1 MQEEYPGIIPLKR
14 TSFNFSGSQ
23 PVILL
28 SFRIFFLFLFA
39 FGKAMEATA
48 SPAEVRKM
56 DVWGQGEVPGEV
68 PGFVSRICGVPSRGS
83 PGGAGGA
90 GIVGLHCRAWK
101 QWPVFEEHIEIASTR
116 ALGSE
121 KTPQT
126 QPGSPPVA
134 RAGFYPKLLSQE
146 AFSPP
151 WASTCL
157 SRIVGSCCVCLSSSV
172 TWKSGG

>member
-1 MQEEYPGIIPLKR
+1 MQEEYSGIYPLKR
-14 TSFNFSGSQ
+14 TSFNFSGSR

-39 FGKAMEATA
+39 FGKAMEAIA
-48 SPAEVRKM
+48 SPAEVRKE
-56 DVWGQGEVPGEV
+56 DVWGQGEVPGS
-68 PGFVSRICGVPSRGS
+68 VSRSCGVPSRGL
-83 PGGAGGA
+83 PGGAGGV
-90 GIVGLHCRAWK
+90 GIVGLHCAAWK
-101 QWPVFEEHIEIASTR
+101 QRPAFEEHVEVASTR

-121 KTPQT
+121 KNPRM

-134 RAGFYPKLLSQE
+134 QAGFCPKLLGQE
-146 AFSPP
+146 AFSTP

-157 SRIVGSCCVCLSSSV
+157 SRIVGSCCVRLSSSV